1 MSERLTLLSAIF
13 DLKGP
18 PVSDPDYEK
27 RQKVRSD
34 LRGAG
39 EATKLRAEQ
48 KRKRRGVRRQ
58 LEFMNQAYMYDYKR
72 GVIWGSE

>member
-27 RQKVRSD
+27 RQRVLAD

-48 KRKRRGVRRQ
+48 KRKRKAERRIFLALQ
-58 LEFMNQAYMYDYKR
+58 TWSPE
-72 GVIWGSE
+72 